1 MEENKVSTGK
11 LAWTYGA
18 LGGGVGIIFTLMLL
32 SMDMLYDQGWG
43 KSVVSTLILVAA
55 IYLAI
60 SSFKKQNEGFL
71 TLGQAL
77 KIGIGTA
84 LVAAIIALVFTY
96 FLTNFFVPDF
106 MEKTAELS
114 RVTIK
119 EKNPQITP
127 EQLDNAIEMQNKFFW
142 IMYPMILLFN
152 LFIGFIVSLITG
164 LILKKERMA

>member
-77 KIGIGTA
+77 KTGIGTA

-96 FLTNFFVPDF
+96 LLTNFFVPDF